1 MRENADQKNSQYRR
15 FYGMWFIYEFQTE
28 WANSSDKDE
37 TSTTKYDT
45 TLTNKHHQSH
55 AWCHLFLFYFNLFI
69 LSIILTITEQVLLT
83 IKNRNKMLIDVITL
97 VKKPIEHKTY
107 YIYKIVLLKF
117 GQ

>member
-37 TSTTKYDT
+37 TSTTKYDS

-55 AWCHLFLFYFNLFI
+55 
-69 LSIILTITEQVLLT
+69 V
-83 IKNRNKMLIDVITL
+83 
-97 VKKPIEHKTY
+97 
-107 YIYKIVLLKF
+107 
-117 GQ
+117 